1 MLDTLLTAL
10 ATLFT
15 PQHFLFL
22 GVGVVVGMAIGILPG
37 LGGIAGLSLLLPFL
51 YGMNEVSALAM
62 LVGLIAVINTSD
74 TFTSVL
80 MGIPGSSASQATV
93 VDGFPLAQQGH
104 AARALGAAFSA
115 SLMGGLFGALL
126 LTAAVLVARPVILAF
141 SSAEMFML
149 AVFGMSMVGVLAGAS
164 LAKGLAAC
172 GIGLV
177 LGSIGPAPATGVE
190 RMYMGMDYLRDGLP
204 LVVVALGLFAFPEIV
219 DLLRLNRP
227 IAKANKLG
235 SGWVQGFRDSV
246 RHWFIVVR
254 CSGLGALV
262 GAIPGL
268 GGSVV
273 DWIAYGHVVQTSRDK
288 SKFGSG
294 DIRGVVAPE
303 AANNACQGGALMPT
317 LLFGVPGSGS
327 MAIFLAGLVLLGI
340 EPGPSMVGENL
351 SLSYTVVWS
360 LALANVIGAGLCLLL
375 AGPIARLT
383 LIPFTL
389 IAPFMMVV
397 ITFAA
402 FQARRDLSD
411 LVLLL
416 GVGLVGIL
424 LRRFGWPRPA
434 VLIGFVLAP
443 QAETYLYQAV
453 QFYSWGFLARP
464 GVLIILAITALSVLL
479 GSRSR
484 VGEEGVV
491 RGGALGEAVAP
502 QPKASQ
508 RRPQILFAAGAVA
521 LFVFAVLDSLQHTFL
536 AAVFPVAVG
545 AASLL
550 AGGYVLWAVSG
561 RRVAHPA
568 NQDQEVTG
576 VHVGDPAVAS
586 PWSSFAWFAALFA
599 LAALLGYILAVAVFF
614 LVFVRKRAHRS
625 WTVSIAYT
633 VAMLACVL
641 LLGRALSLD
650 FPRGLLQAYVDLPWP
665 FN

>member
-1 MLDTLLTAL
+1 MVETFITAL
-10 ATLFT
+10 GTLFT
-15 PQHFLFL
+15 PQHFMFL
-22 GVGVVVGMAIGILPG
+22 GIGVVVGLAVGILPG

-51 YGMNEVSALAM
+51 YGMDAVSALAM

-93 VDGFPLAQQGH
+93 LDGFPLAQQGQ

-115 SLMGGLFGALL
+115 SLIGGLFGAVL
-126 LTAAVLVARPVILAF
+126 LTGAVLIARPVILAF
-141 SSAEMFML
+141 TSAEMFML

-172 GIGLV
+172 GVGLV
-177 LGSIGPAPATGVE
+177 LGSVGAAPATGEE
-190 RMYMGMDYLRDGLP
+190 RMYLGIEYLRDGLP

-235 SGWVQGFRDSV
+235 AGWLQGFRDTL
-246 RHWFIVVR
+246 RHWFICLR
-254 CSGLGALV
+254 CSGVGALV

-288 SKFGSG
+288 SKYGSG
-294 DIRGVVAPE
+294 DIRGVLAPE

-317 LLFGVPGSGS
+317 LMFGVPGSGS
-327 MAIFLAGLVLLGI
+327 MAILLAGLVLLGI

-351 SLSYTVVWS
+351 SLTYTVVWS
-360 LALANVIGAGLCLLL
+360 LAIANVLGAGICLAL

-411 LVLLL
+411 LLLL
-416 GVGLVGIL
+416 LAVGLTGIL

-443 QAETYLYQAV
+443 QAETYFYQAM
-453 QFYSWGFLARP
+453 QFYSWGFLTRP
-464 GVLIILAITALSVLL
+464 GVLIIAAVTVVSVLL

-491 RGGALGEAVAP
+491 RGGAPGAP
-502 QPKASQ
+502 AAAHPGADR
-508 RRPQILFAAGAVA
+508 RRPQILFTAGLLGLFAYAVA
-521 LFVFAVLDSLQHTFL
+521 DGVRQSFL
-536 AAVFPVAVG
+536 AAVFPVGVG
-545 AASLL
+545 AVSLL
-550 AGGYVLWAVSG
+550 AGAYLLWSVSG

-568 NQDQEVTG
+568 NQDSEVTG
-576 VHVGDPAVAS
+576 AHVGDPGVAS
-586 PWSSFAWFAALFA
+586 PWTSFAWFAALFA
-599 LAALLGYILAVAVFF
+599 LSALVGYILAVAIFF
-614 LVFVRKRAHRS
+614 VAFVRKRAGRG
-625 WTVSIAYT
+625 WGLTIGFT
-633 VAMLACVL
+633 IAMLAGVL
-641 LLGRALSLD
+641 ALGHALSLD
-650 FPRGLLQAYVDLPWP
+650 FPRGLLQEYADLPWP
-665 FN
+665 LN

>member
-1 MLDTLLTAL
+1 MLETLLAAL
-10 ATLFT
+10 GNLFAA
-15 PQHFLFL
+15 QHLLFMA
-22 GVGVVVGMAIGILPG
+22 VGVVIGLAVGILPG

-51 YGMNEVSALAM
+51 YGMDEVSALAM

-93 VDGFPLAQQGH
+93 LDGFPLARQGQ

-115 SLMGGLFGALL
+115 SLIGGVFGALL
-126 LTAAVLVARPVILAF
+126 LSVAVLAARPVILAF
-141 SSAEMFML
+141 STAEMFML
-149 AVFGMSMVGVLAGAS
+149 AVFGMSMIGVLAGAS

-172 GIGLV
+172 GLGLV
-177 LGSIGPAPATGVE
+177 LGSIGAAPATGVE
-190 RMYMGMDYLRDGLP
+190 RMYLGIDYLRDGLP

-235 SGWVQGFRDSV
+235 AGWLQGLRDTV
-246 RHWFIVVR
+246 RHWFIVLR

-288 SKFGSG
+288 SKYGSG

-303 AANNACQGGALMPT
+303 SANNACQGGALMPT

-327 MAIFLAGLVLLGI
+327 MAILLAGLVLLGI
-340 EPGPSMVGENL
+340 EPGPSMVGANL
-351 SLSYTVVWS
+351 SLSYTIVWS

-443 QAETYLYQAV
+443 QAETYFYQAM

-464 GVLIILAITALSVLL
+464 GVLIIAAITAVSVFL

-484 VGEEGVV
+484 VGEEGVAR
-491 RGGALGEAVAP
+491 RGAAASTTPHPSAP
-502 QPKASQ
+502 Q
-508 RRPQILFAAGAVA
+508 RRPQILFAAGVVA
-521 LFVFAVLDSLQHTFL
+521 LFAFAVLDNLQHTFL
-536 AAVFPVAVG
+536 AAVFPVLVG

-561 RRVAHPA
+561 RRIDHPA

-576 VHVGDPAVAS
+576 AHVGDPTVAS
-586 PWSSFAWFAALFA
+586 PWTSVAWFAALFV
-599 LAALLGYILAVAVFF
+599 LAALVGYILAVAVFF
-614 LVFVRKRAHRS
+614 LVFVRQRAGRG
-625 WTVSIAYT
+625 WPATLVYT
-633 VAMLACVL
+633 AAMLGCVL
-641 LLGRALSLD
+641 ALGHALSLD
-650 FPRGLLQAYVDLPWP
+650 FPRGLLQEYAELPWP
-665 FN
+665 LN

>member
-1 MLDTLLTAL
+1 MLDTLLAAL
-10 ATLFT
+10 GALFT
-15 PQHFLFL
+15 AQHLLFMA
-22 GVGVVVGMAIGILPG
+22 VGVVIGLAVGILPG

-51 YGMNEVSALAM
+51 YGMDEVSALAM

-93 VDGFPLAQQGH
+93 LDGFPLAQQGQ
-104 AARALGAAFSA
+104 AARALGAAFTA
-115 SLMGGLFGALL
+115 SLIGGVFGALL
-126 LTAAVLVARPVILAF
+126 LSIAVLVARPVILAF
-141 SSAEMFML
+141 STAEMFML

-172 GIGLV
+172 GLGLV
-177 LGSIGPAPATGVE
+177 LGSIGAAPATGAE
-190 RMYMGMDYLRDGLP
+190 RMFLGIDYLRDGLP

-235 SGWVQGFRDSV
+235 AGWLQGFRDTV
-246 RHWFIVVR
+246 RHWFIVLR

-288 SKFGSG
+288 SKYGTG

-303 AANNACQGGALMPT
+303 SANNACQGGALMPT

-327 MAIFLAGLVLLGI
+327 MAILLAGLVLLGI
-340 EPGPSMVGENL
+340 EPGPSMVGANL
-351 SLSYTVVWS
+351 SLSYTIVWT
-360 LALANVIGAGLCLLL
+360 LALCNVIGAGLCLLL

-383 LIPFTL
+383 LVPFTL

-402 FQARRDLSD
+402 FQARRDLAD

-443 QAETYLYQAV
+443 QAETYFYQAM

-464 GVLIILAITALSVLL
+464 GVLIIAALTAVSVFL

-491 RGGALGEAVAP
+491 RGGAAAASAP
-502 QPKASQ
+502 HPAASR
-508 RRPQILFAAGAVA
+508 RRPQIMFTAGVVA
-521 LFVFAVLDSLQHTFL
+521 LFAFAVLDNLRHTFL

-550 AGGYVLWAVSG
+550 AGGYVLWAVAG
-561 RRVAHPA
+561 RRVDHPA
-568 NQDQEVTG
+568 NQDQEITG
-576 VHVGDPAVAS
+576 AHVGDASVAS
-586 PWSSFAWFAALFA
+586 PWTSFAWFAALFA
-599 LAALLGYILAVAVFF
+599 LAALFGYVLAVAVFF
-614 LVFVRKRAHRS
+614 LVFVRKRAGRG
-625 WTVSIAYT
+625 WATTVVYT
-633 VAMLACVL
+633 VAMLGCVL
-641 LLGRALSLD
+641 ALGHALSLD
-650 FPRGLLQAYVDLPWP
+650 FPRGLLQEYVELPWP
-665 FN
+665 LK

>member
-1 MLDTLLTAL
+1 MLDTLVAAL
-10 ATLFT
+10 GNLFT
-15 PQHFLFL
+15 AQHLLFL
-22 GVGVVVGMAIGILPG
+22 GVGVVIGLAVGILPG

-51 YGMNEVSALAM
+51 YGMEEVSALAM

-93 VDGFPLAQQGH
+93 LDGFPLAQQGQ

-115 SLMGGLFGALL
+115 SLIGGVFGALL
-126 LTAAVLVARPVILAF
+126 LTGAVLVARPIILAF

-164 LAKGLAAC
+164 LAKGFAAC
-172 GIGLV
+172 GVGLV
-177 LGSIGPAPATGVE
+177 LGSIGAAPATGEE
-190 RMYMGMDYLRDGLP
+190 RMFLGTDYLRDGLP

-235 SGWVQGFRDSV
+235 AGWLQGFRDTV

-288 SKFGSG
+288 SKYGTG

-303 AANNACQGGALMPT
+303 AANNACQGGAMMPT

-327 MAIFLAGLVLLGI
+327 MAILLAGLVLLGI
-340 EPGPSMVGENL
+340 EPGPSMVDTNL
-351 SLSYTVVWS
+351 SLTYTIVWS
-360 LALANVIGAGLCLLL
+360 LAIANVIGAGICLVL

-416 GVGLVGIL
+416 GVGLAGIL

-443 QAETYLYQAV
+443 QAETYFYQAM
-453 QFYSWGFLARP
+453 QFYSWGFLTRP
-464 GVLIILAITALSVLL
+464 GVMIIAAITAVSVFL

-491 RGGALGEAVAP
+491 RSGAAAEAAP
-502 QPKASQ
+502 RPGAGQ
-508 RRPQILFAAGAVA
+508 RRPQVLFTAGLLALFAYAIADG
-521 LFVFAVLDSLQHTFL
+521 LQQSFL
-536 AAVFPVAVG
+536 AAVFPVVVG

-550 AGGYVLWAVSG
+550 AGGYILWSVSG
-561 RRVAHPA
+561 RRLDHPA
-568 NQDQEVTG
+568 NQDSEITG
-576 VHVGDPAVAS
+576 AHVGDPSVAS
-586 PWSSFAWFAALFA
+586 SWTSFAWFALLFA
-599 LAALLGYILAVAVFF
+599 LAGLVGYILAVALFF
-614 LVFVRKRAHRS
+614 PTFIRKRANRG
-625 WTVSIAYT
+625 WMMTVGFTI
-633 VAMLACVL
+633 AMLAGVL
-641 LLGRALSLD
+641 VLGQALNLN
-650 FPRGLLQAYVDLPWP
+650 FPRGLLQETVELPWP
-665 FN
+665 IN

>member
-1 MLDTLLTAL
+1 MMIDTLLSAL
-10 ATLFT
+10 GNLLAV
-15 PQHFLFL
+15 QHLL
-22 GVGVVVGMAIGILPG
+22 YLAVGVTLGLAVGILPG
-37 LGGIAGLSLLLPFL
+37 LGGIAGLSLLIPFM

-62 LVGLIAVINTSD
+62 LVGLVAVIPTSD

-93 VDGFPLAQQGH
+93 LDGFPLAKQGH

-115 SLMGGLFGALL
+115 SLLGGLFGALL
-126 LTAAVLVARPVILAF
+126 LTVAVLVARPVILAF

-177 LGSIGPAPATGVE
+177 LGSIGYAPATSEE
-190 RMYMGMDYLRDGLP
+190 RMIFGVDYLLDGMP

-227 IAKANKLG
+227 IASGNRLG
-235 SGWVQGFRDSV
+235 AGWLQGFRDTL
-246 RHWFIVVR
+246 RHWFLCLR
-254 CSGLGALV
+254 CAGLGALI

-294 DIRGVVAPE
+294 DIRGVLAPE
-303 AANNACQGGALMPT
+303 SANNACQGGALMPT
-317 LLFGVPGSGS
+317 LLFGVPGSGG
-327 MAIFLAGLVLLGI
+327 MAVLLAGLVLLGV
-340 EPGPSMVGENL
+340 EPGPSMVGDNL
-351 SLSYTVVWS
+351 SLTYTVVWS
-360 LALANVIGAGLCLLL
+360 LALANVIGAGICLIL

-402 FQARRDLSD
+402 FQARRDLAD
-411 LVLLL
+411 LLLLL
-416 GVGLVGIL
+416 GIGLVGIL
-424 LRRFGWPRPA
+424 LRHFGWPRPA

-464 GVLIILAITALSVLL
+464 GVLIIAAITAVSVLA

-484 VGEEGVV
+484 VGEEGVL
-491 RGGALGEAVAP
+491 RGRAAAKAAP
-502 QPKASQ
+502 HPDASQ
-508 RRPQILFAAGAVA
+508 RRPQILFAAGVVA
-521 LFVFAVLDSLQHTFL
+521 LFVLAVADGLRHSFL
-536 AAVFPVAVG
+536 GAVFPVAVG

-550 AGGYVLWAVSG
+550 AGGHVLWAVSG
-561 RRVAHPA
+561 RRIDHPA

-576 VHVGDPAVAS
+576 AHVGDPGVAR
-586 PWSSFAWFAALFA
+586 PWSSVAWFVLLFAVAALV
-599 LAALLGYILAVAVFF
+599 GYILAVTVFF
-614 LVFVRKRAHRS
+614 VAFVRRRAKRS
-625 WTVSIAYT
+625 WPMTIVFT
-633 VAMLACVL
+633 VAVLAGVIA
-641 LLGRALSLD
+641 LGHALSLN
-650 FPRGLLQAYVDLPWP
+650 FPRGLLQEFVDLPWP
-665 FN
+665 LN

>member
-1 MLDTLLTAL
+1 MLDTLLAAL
-10 ATLFT
+10 AGLFT
-15 PQHFLFL
+15 AQHLLFMAL
-22 GVGVVVGMAIGILPG
+22 GVTIGLAVGILPG

-51 YGMNEVSALAM
+51 YGMDEVSALAM
-62 LVGLIAVINTSD
+62 LIGLIAVINTSD

-93 VDGFPLAQQGH
+93 LDGFPLAQQGQ
-104 AARALGAAFSA
+104 AARALGASFSA
-115 SLMGGLFGALL
+115 SLFGGLFGALL
-126 LTAAVLVARPVILAF
+126 LTGAVVVARPVILSF
-141 SSAEMFML
+141 TSAEMFML

-164 LAKGLAAC
+164 LAKGLGAC

-190 RMYMGMDYLRDGLP
+190 RMHLGIEYLRDGLP

-227 IAKANKLG
+227 IAQARKLG
-235 SGWVQGFRDSV
+235 AGWLQGFRDTL
-246 RHWFIVVR
+246 RHWFICLR

-288 SKFGSG
+288 SKYGSG
-294 DIRGVVAPE
+294 DIRGVLAPE
-303 AANNACQGGALMPT
+303 SANNACQGGALMPT

-327 MAIFLAGLVLLGI
+327 MAVLLAGLVLLGI
-340 EPGPSMVGENL
+340 EPGPSMVDANL
-351 SLSYTVVWS
+351 SLTYTVVWS
-360 LALANVIGAGLCLLL
+360 LAIANVIGAGICLAL

-416 GVGLVGIL
+416 GVGFLGIL

-443 QAETYLYQAV
+443 QAETYFYQAM

-464 GVLIILAITALSVLL
+464 GVLAIVAITAVSVLL

-491 RGGALGEAVAP
+491 RGATGAPHPSATQRKPQVIFTSAVLA
-502 QPKASQ
+502 
-508 RRPQILFAAGAVA
+508 LFA
-521 LFVFAVLDSLQHTFL
+521 FAVVDGLRQSFL
-536 AAVFPVAVG
+536 AAVFPVVVG

-550 AGGYVLWAVSG
+550 AGGYVLWAVTG

-576 VHVGDPAVAS
+576 AHVGAAGVAS
-586 PWSSFAWFAALFA
+586 PWTSVAWFAALFA
-599 LAALLGYILAVAVFF
+599 LAALVGYILAVLAFF
-614 LVFVRKRAHRS
+614 AVFVRKRARRG
-625 WTVSIAYT
+625 WPLT
-633 VAMLACVL
+633 VAFTIAVLGCVL
-641 LLGRALSLD
+641 ALGHALSLD
-650 FPRGLLQAYVDLPWP
+650 FPRGLLQEVVELPWP
-665 FN
+665 LN

>member
-1 MLDTLLTAL
+1 MLETFLTSL
-10 ATLFT
+10 GTLFA
-15 PQHFLFL
+15 PQHLMFL
-22 GVGVVVGMAIGILPG
+22 GIGVVVGLAVGILPG

-93 VDGFPLAQQGH
+93 LDGFPLAQQGQ

-115 SLMGGLFGALL
+115 SLIGGLFGALL

-164 LAKGLAAC
+164 LAKGLVAC
-172 GIGLV
+172 GVGLV
-177 LGSIGPAPATGVE
+177 LGSIGAAPATGEE
-190 RMYMGMDYLRDGLP
+190 RMFLGNDYLRDGLP

-227 IAKANKLG
+227 IAKASKLG
-235 SGWVQGFRDSV
+235 AGWLQGFRETL
-246 RHWFIVVR
+246 RHWFICLR

-288 SKFGSG
+288 SKYGRG
-294 DIRGVVAPE
+294 DIRGVLAPE
-303 AANNACQGGALMPT
+303 SANNACQGGALMPT
-317 LLFGVPGSGS
+317 LMFGVPGSGS
-327 MAIFLAGLVLLGI
+327 MAILLAGLVLLGI
-340 EPGPSMVGENL
+340 EPGPSMVGPNL
-351 SLSYTVVWS
+351 SLTYTVVWS
-360 LALANVIGAGLCLLL
+360 LALANVIGAGICLVL

-402 FQARRDLSD
+402 FQARRDLAD

-416 GVGLVGIL
+416 AVGLTGIL

-443 QAETYLYQAV
+443 QAETYFYQAM
-453 QFYSWGFLARP
+453 QFYSWGFLTRP
-464 GVLIILAITALSVLL
+464 GVLIIAAITAVSVFL

-484 VGEEGVV
+484 IGEEGVV
-491 RGGALGEAVAP
+491 RGGAGAAHP
-502 QPKASQ
+502 AAGR
-508 RRPQILFAAGAVA
+508 RRPQILFTAGLLALFAYAVA
-521 LFVFAVLDSLQHTFL
+521 DGLKHSFL
-536 AAVFPVAVG
+536 AALFPVGVG

-550 AGGYVLWAVSG
+550 AGGYLLWSVAG
-561 RRVAHPA
+561 RRVDHPA
-568 NQDQEVTG
+568 NQDSEVTG
-576 VHVGDPAVAS
+576 AHVGDPSVAT

-599 LAALLGYILAVAVFF
+599 LAALVGYILAVAVFF
-614 LVFVRKRAHRS
+614 LVFLRQRASRGWAMS
-625 WTVSIAYT
+625 VAFTI
-633 VAMLACVL
+633 AMLAAVL
-641 LLGRALSLD
+641 VLGHALNLD
-650 FPRGLLQAYVDLPWP
+650 FPRGLLQDYVELPWP
-665 FN
+665 LN

>member
-1 MLDTLLTAL
+1 MFETFVTAL
-10 ATLFT
+10 GTLFA
-15 PQHFLFL
+15 PQHLMFL
-22 GVGVVVGMAIGILPG
+22 GVGVVIGLAIGILPG

-51 YGMNEVSALAM
+51 YGMDAVSALAM

-93 VDGFPLAQQGH
+93 LDGFPLAQQGH

-115 SLMGGLFGALL
+115 SLIGGLFGALL
-126 LTAAVLVARPVILAF
+126 LTGAVLVARPVILAF
-141 SSAEMFML
+141 TSAEMFML

-172 GIGLV
+172 GVGLL
-177 LGSIGPAPATGVE
+177 LGSVGAAPATGEE
-190 RMYMGMDYLRDGLP
+190 RMFLGIDYLRDGMP

-227 IAKANKLG
+227 IARANRLG
-235 SGWVQGFRDSV
+235 AGWLQGFRDTL
-246 RHWFIVVR
+246 RHWFLCLR
-254 CSGLGALV
+254 CSGVGALV

-294 DIRGVVAPE
+294 DIRGVLAPE

-317 LLFGVPGSGS
+317 LMFGVPGSGS
-327 MAIFLAGLVLLGI
+327 MAILLAGLVLLGI

-351 SLSYTVVWS
+351 SLTYTVVWS
-360 LALANVIGAGLCLLL
+360 LAIANVLGAGICLAL

-411 LVLLL
+411 LLLL
-416 GVGLVGIL
+416 LAVGLAGIL

-443 QAETYLYQAV
+443 QAETYFYQAM

-464 GVLIILAITALSVLL
+464 GVLIIAAITAVSVFA

-491 RGGALGEAVAP
+491 RGGAPGADAVPHPA
-502 QPKASQ
+502 AGQ
-508 RRPQILFAAGAVA
+508 RRPQIIFTAVLLALFAYAVT
-521 LFVFAVLDSLQHTFL
+521 DGLQQSFL
-536 AAVFPVAVG
+536 AAVFPVGIGAV
-545 AASLL
+545 SLL
-550 AGGYVLWAVSG
+550 AGGYILWSISG

-576 VHVGDPAVAS
+576 AHVGEPGVAS
-586 PWSSFAWFAALFA
+586 PWTSFAWFATLFA
-599 LAALLGYILAVAVFF
+599 LAALVGYIPAVAIFF
-614 LVFVRKRAHRS
+614 VAFLRMRAGQG
-625 WTVSIAYT
+625 WGMTVGFTI
-633 VAMLACVL
+633 VMLAGVL
-641 LLGRALSLD
+641 ALGHALSLD
-650 FPRGLLQAYVDLPWP
+650 FPRGLLQEHVELPWP
-665 FN
+665 LN

>member
-1 MLDTLLTAL
+1 MIETLVAALDNLLTAKHL
-10 ATLFT
+10 LFM
-15 PQHFLFL
+15 
-22 GVGVVVGMAIGILPG
+22 GVGVVIGLAVGILPG

-51 YGMNEVSALAM
+51 YGMEEVSALAM
-62 LVGLIAVINTSD
+62 LIGLIAVINTSD

-93 VDGFPLAQQGH
+93 LDGFPLAQQGQ

-115 SLMGGLFGALL
+115 SLIGGLFGALL
-126 LTAAVLVARPVILAF
+126 LTGAVLVARPIILAF

-164 LAKGLAAC
+164 LAKGFAA
-172 GIGLV
+172 GGVGLI
-177 LGSIGPAPATGVE
+177 LGSIGAAPATGEE
-190 RMYMGMDYLRDGLP
+190 RMFLGTEYLRDGLP

-235 SGWVQGFRDSV
+235 AGWLQGFRDTL

-288 SKFGSG
+288 SKYGTG

-327 MAIFLAGLVLLGI
+327 MAILLAGLVLLGI
-340 EPGPSMVGENL
+340 EPGPSMVDTNL
-351 SLSYTVVWS
+351 SLTYTVVWS
-360 LALANVIGAGLCLLL
+360 LAIANVVGAGICLAL

-443 QAETYLYQAV
+443 QAETYFYQAM
-453 QFYSWGFLARP
+453 QFYSWGFLTRP
-464 GVLIILAITALSVLL
+464 GVLIIAAITAVSVIA

-491 RGGALGEAVAP
+491 RSGAAAAAAP
-502 QPKASQ
+502 HPGAGQ
-508 RRPQILFAAGAVA
+508 RRPQVLFTAGLLALFAYAIADG
-521 LFVFAVLDSLQHTFL
+521 LQQSFL
-536 AAVFPVAVG
+536 AAVFPVGVG

-550 AGGYVLWAVSG
+550 AGGYVLRSVTG
-561 RRVAHPA
+561 RRLDHAA
-568 NQDQEVTG
+568 NQDQEITG
-576 VHVGDPAVAS
+576 AHVGDPSVAS
-586 PWSSFAWFAALFA
+586 PWTSFAWFAALFA
-599 LAALLGYILAVAVFF
+599 LAALVGYILAVALFF
-614 LVFVRKRAHRS
+614 LVFVRRRAGRG
-625 WTVSIAYT
+625 WPMTIVYT
-633 VAMLACVL
+633 IAMLVAVL
-641 LLGRALSLD
+641 ALGHALSLD
-650 FPRGLLQAYVDLPWP
+650 FPRGLLQETVELPWP
-665 FN
+665 IN

>member
-1 MLDTLLTAL
+1 MLETFVTSLG
-10 ATLFT
+10 TLFT
-15 PQHFLFL
+15 LQHLQFL
-22 GVGVVVGMAIGILPG
+22 GIGVVVGLAVGILPG

-93 VDGFPLAQQGH
+93 LDGFPLARQGQ

-115 SLMGGLFGALL
+115 SLIGGLFGAVL

-177 LGSIGPAPATGVE
+177 LGSIGAAPATGEE
-190 RMYMGMDYLRDGLP
+190 RMYLGNDYLRDGLP

-227 IAKANKLG
+227 IAKASKLG
-235 SGWVQGFRDSV
+235 AGWLQGFRDTL
-246 RHWFIVVR
+246 RHWFLCLR

-288 SKFGSG
+288 SKYGTG
-294 DIRGVVAPE
+294 DIRGVLAPE
-303 AANNACQGGALMPT
+303 SANNACQGGALMPT
-317 LLFGVPGSGS
+317 LMFGVPGSGS
-327 MAIFLAGLVLLGI
+327 MAILLAGLVLLGI
-340 EPGPSMVGENL
+340 EPGPSMVGANL
-351 SLSYTVVWS
+351 SLTYTVVWS
-360 LALANVIGAGLCLLL
+360 LALANVIGAGICLVL

-402 FQARRDLSD
+402 FQARRDLAD

-416 GVGLVGIL
+416 AVGLTGIL

-443 QAETYLYQAV
+443 QAETYFYQAM
-453 QFYSWGFLARP
+453 QFYSWGFLTRP
-464 GVLIILAITALSVLL
+464 GVLIIAAVTAVSVLL

-491 RGGALGEAVAP
+491 RGGAAGPHPAAGR
-502 QPKASQ
+502 
-508 RRPQILFAAGAVA
+508 RRPQILFTTALLA
-521 LFVFAVLDSLQHTFL
+521 LFAYAIADGLRHSFL
-536 AAVFPVAVG
+536 ASVFPVGVG

-550 AGGYVLWAVSG
+550 AGGYLLWSVTG
-561 RRVAHPA
+561 RRIDHPA
-568 NQDQEVTG
+568 NQDNEVTG
-576 VHVGDPAVAS
+576 AHVGDPGVAS

-599 LAALLGYILAVAVFF
+599 LAALVGYILAVAIFF
-614 LVFVRKRAHRS
+614 LVFLRKRASRG
-625 WTVSIAYT
+625 WAMSIAFT
-633 VAMLACVL
+633 IAMLAAVL
-641 LLGRALSLD
+641 VLGHALNLD
-650 FPRGLLQAYVDLPWP
+650 FPRGLLQGYVELPWP
-665 FN
+665 LN

>member
-1 MLDTLLTAL
+1 MIDTLIAALDNLLTAQHL
-10 ATLFT
+10 LFM
-15 PQHFLFL
+15 
-22 GVGVVVGMAIGILPG
+22 GVGVVIGLAVGILPG

-51 YGMNEVSALAM
+51 YGMEEVSALAM
-62 LVGLIAVINTSD
+62 LIGLIAVINTSD

-93 VDGFPLAQQGH
+93 LDGFPLARQGQ

-115 SLMGGLFGALL
+115 SLIGGLFGALL
-126 LTAAVLVARPVILAF
+126 LTGAVLVARPIILAF

-164 LAKGLAAC
+164 LAKGFAAC
-172 GIGLV
+172 GVGLV
-177 LGSIGPAPATGVE
+177 LGSIGAAPATGEE
-190 RMYMGMDYLRDGLP
+190 RMFLGTEYLRDGLP

-235 SGWVQGFRDSV
+235 AGWLQGFRDTL

-288 SKFGSG
+288 SKYGTG

-327 MAIFLAGLVLLGI
+327 MAILLAGLVLLGI
-340 EPGPSMVGENL
+340 EPGPSMVDTNL
-351 SLSYTVVWS
+351 SLTYTVVWS
-360 LALANVIGAGLCLLL
+360 LAIANVIGAGICLAL

-443 QAETYLYQAV
+443 QAETYFYQAM

-464 GVLIILAITALSVLL
+464 GVLIIAALTAVSVFL

-491 RGGALGEAVAP
+491 RSDAAAPHPGAG
-502 QPKASQ
+502 Q
-508 RRPQILFAAGAVA
+508 RRPQVVFTAGLLALFAYAIADG
-521 LFVFAVLDSLQHTFL
+521 LQQSFL
-536 AAVFPVAVG
+536 AAVFPVGVG

-550 AGGYVLWAVSG
+550 AGGYVLRSVTG
-561 RRVAHPA
+561 RRVDHAA
-568 NQDQEVTG
+568 NQDQEITG
-576 VHVGDPAVAS
+576 AHVGDPSVAS
-586 PWSSFAWFAALFA
+586 PWTSFAWFAALFA
-599 LAALLGYILAVAVFF
+599 LAALVGYILAVALFF
-614 LVFVRKRAHRS
+614 LVFVRRRAGRG
-625 WTVSIAYT
+625 WPMTIAYT
-633 VAMLACVL
+633 IAMLVAVL
-641 LLGRALSLD
+641 TLGHALSLD
-650 FPRGLLQAYVDLPWP
+650 FPRGVLQEYVELPWP
-665 FN
+665 IN

>member
-1 MLDTLLTAL
+1 MLDTLVAAL
-10 ATLFT
+10 GNLFT
-15 PQHFLFL
+15 AQHLLFL
-22 GVGVVVGMAIGILPG
+22 GVGVVIGLAVGILPG

-51 YGMNEVSALAM
+51 YGMEEVSALAM

-93 VDGFPLAQQGH
+93 LDGFPLAQQGQ

-115 SLMGGLFGALL
+115 SLIGGVFGALL
-126 LTAAVLVARPVILAF
+126 LTGAVLVARPIILAF

-164 LAKGLAAC
+164 LAKGFAAC
-172 GIGLV
+172 GVGLV
-177 LGSIGPAPATGVE
+177 LGSIGGAPATGEE
-190 RMYMGMDYLRDGLP
+190 RMFLGIDYLRDGLP

-235 SGWVQGFRDSV
+235 AGWLQGFRDTV

-288 SKFGSG
+288 SKYGTG

-303 AANNACQGGALMPT
+303 AANNACQGGAMMPT

-327 MAIFLAGLVLLGI
+327 MAILLAGLVLLGI
-340 EPGPSMVGENL
+340 EPGPSMVDTNL
-351 SLSYTVVWS
+351 SLTYTIVWS
-360 LALANVIGAGLCLLL
+360 LAIANVIGAGICLAL

-416 GVGLVGIL
+416 GVGLAGIL

-443 QAETYLYQAV
+443 QAETYFYQAM

-464 GVLIILAITALSVLL
+464 GVLIIAAITAVSVFL

-491 RGGALGEAVAP
+491 RSGAAAAAAP
-502 QPKASQ
+502 RPGAS
-508 RRPQILFAAGAVA
+508 RRQPQILFTGGVVA
-521 LFVFAVLDSLQHTFL
+521 LFAFAVLDGLQHSFL
-536 AAVFPVAVG
+536 AAVFPVVVG

-550 AGGYVLWAVSG
+550 AGGCILWSVSG
-561 RRVAHPA
+561 RRVDHPA
-568 NQDQEVTG
+568 NQDSEVTG
-576 VHVGDPAVAS
+576 AHVGDPSVAS
-586 PWSSFAWFAALFA
+586 PWTSFAWFAALFA
-599 LAALLGYILAVAVFF
+599 LAGLAGYILAVALFF
-614 LVFVRKRAHRS
+614 PAFVRKRANRG
-625 WTVSIAYT
+625 WRMTVLFTI
-633 VAMLACVL
+633 AMLAGVL
-641 LLGRALSLD
+641 ALGHALSLD
-650 FPRGLLQAYVDLPWP
+650 FPRGLLQEYVDLPWP
-665 FN
+665 IN

>member
-1 MLDTLLTAL
+1 MLDSLLTAL
-10 ATLFT
+10 GNLFT
-15 PQHFLFL
+15 AQHFLFL
-22 GVGVVVGMAIGILPG
+22 AVGVLIGMAIGILPG

-93 VDGFPLAQQGH
+93 VDGFPLARQGH

-115 SLMGGLFGALL
+115 SLLGGVFGALL

-190 RMYMGMDYLRDGLP
+190 RMHLGIDYLRDGLP

-235 SGWVQGFRDSV
+235 AGWLQGFRDTL

-288 SKFGSG
+288 SKYGSG

-360 LALANVIGAGLCLLL
+360 LALANVIGAGLCLML

-464 GVLIILAITALSVLL
+464 GVLIILAITAVSVFL

-491 RGGALGEAVAP
+491 RGGAAAEVAP
-502 QPKASQ
+502 HPNARQ

-521 LFVFAVLDSLQHTFL
+521 LFVFAILDGLRYSFL

-545 AASLL
+545 AASLA

-561 RRVAHPA
+561 RRIAHPA

-576 VHVGDPAVAS
+576 AHVGDPTVAR
-586 PWSSFAWFAALFA
+586 PWTSFAWFAALFA
-599 LAALLGYILAVAVFF
+599 LAALLGYLLAVALFF
-614 LVFVRKRAHRS
+614 LVFVRRRAGRS
-625 WTVSIAYT
+625 WPVTVAYT

>member
-1 MLDTLLTAL
+1 MLDTLITSLGS
-10 ATLFT
+10 LFAA
-15 PQHFLFL
+15 QHLL
-22 GVGVVVGMAIGILPG
+22 YMAVGVVVGLAVGILPG

-51 YGMNEVSALAM
+51 YGMDQVSALAM

-74 TFTSVL
+74 TFTSIL

-93 VDGFPLAQQGH
+93 LDVFPLAQQGQ
-104 AARALGAAFSA
+104 AARALGASFSA
-115 SLMGGLFGALL
+115 SLIGGLFGALL
-126 LTAAVLVARPVILAF
+126 LTGAVVVARPVILSF
-141 SSAEMFML
+141 TSAEMFML

-172 GIGLV
+172 GVGLV

-190 RMYMGMDYLRDGLP
+190 RMVLGIDYLRDGLP

-227 IAKANKLG
+227 IAKSNKLG
-235 SGWVQGFRDSV
+235 AGWLQGFRDTL
-246 RHWFIVVR
+246 RHWFICLR
-254 CSGLGALV
+254 CSGVGALV

-294 DIRGVVAPE
+294 DIRGVLAPE
-303 AANNACQGGALMPT
+303 SANNACQGGALMPT

-327 MAIFLAGLVLLGI
+327 MAVLLAGLVLLGI
-340 EPGPSMVGENL
+340 EPGPSMVGPNL
-351 SLSYTVVWS
+351 SLTYTVVWS
-360 LALANVIGAGLCLLL
+360 LALANVIGAGICLVL

-402 FQARRDLSD
+402 FQARRDLAD
-411 LVLLL
+411 LILLLVL
-416 GVGLVGIL
+416 GLIGIL

-443 QAETYLYQAV
+443 QAETYFYQAM
-453 QFYSWGFLARP
+453 QFYSWGFLTRP
-464 GVLIILAITALSVLL
+464 GVLIIAAITAVSVFA

-491 RGGALGEAVAP
+491 RRGTAAAAAPHPGARLRG
-502 QPKASQ
+502 
-508 RRPQILFAAGAVA
+508 PQIVFTAGVVA
-521 LFVFAVLDSLQHTFL
+521 LFAFAVVDGLRHSFL
-536 AAVFPVAVG
+536 AAVFPIVVG
-545 AASLL
+545 ASSLL
-550 AGGYVLWAVSG
+550 AGGYVLWAVAG
-561 RRVAHPA
+561 RRVDHPA

-576 VHVGDPAVAS
+576 AHVGDPGVAS
-586 PWSSFAWFAALFA
+586 PWTSFAWFAALFA
-599 LAALLGYILAVAVFF
+599 LAALIGYILAVAVFVVAF
-614 LVFVRKRAHRS
+614 LRRRAGRGWPMTLVFTAAV
-625 WTVSIAYT
+625 
-633 VAMLACVL
+633 LAGVL
-641 LLGRALSLD
+641 LLGHALSLD
-650 FPRGLLQAYVDLPWP
+650 FPRGILQEYVDLPWP
-665 FN
+665 LK

>member
-1 MLDTLLTAL
+1 
-10 ATLFT
+10 
-15 PQHFLFL
+15 
-22 GVGVVVGMAIGILPG
+22 VVVGLAVGILPG

-51 YGMNEVSALAM
+51 YGMDAVSALAM

-93 VDGFPLAQQGH
+93 LDGFPLAQQGQ

-115 SLMGGLFGALL
+115 SLIGGLFGAVL
-126 LTAAVLVARPVILAF
+126 LTGAVLVARPIILAF

-177 LGSIGPAPATGVE
+177 LGSVGAAPATGEE
-190 RMYMGMDYLRDGLP
+190 RMYLGIDYLRDGLP

-235 SGWVQGFRDSV
+235 AGWLQGFRDTL
-246 RHWFIVVR
+246 RHWFICLR
-254 CSGLGALV
+254 CSGVGALV

-288 SKFGSG
+288 SKYGTG
-294 DIRGVVAPE
+294 DIRGVLAPE

-317 LLFGVPGSGS
+317 LMFGVPGSGS
-327 MAIFLAGLVLLGI
+327 MAILLAGLVLLGI
-340 EPGPSMVGENL
+340 EPGPSMVGPNL
-351 SLSYTVVWS
+351 SLTYTVVWS
-360 LALANVIGAGLCLLL
+360 LALANVLGAGICLVL

-411 LVLLL
+411 LLLL
-416 GVGLVGIL
+416 LAVGLVGIL

-443 QAETYLYQAV
+443 QAETYFYQAM

-464 GVLIILAITALSVLL
+464 GVLIIAAITVVSVIA

-491 RGGALGEAVAP
+491 RGGAPGAAAAP
-502 QPKASQ
+502 HPAAGR
-508 RRPQILFAAGAVA
+508 RRPQILFTAGLLALFAYAVA
-521 LFVFAVLDSLQHTFL
+521 NGLKHSFL
-536 AAVFPVAVG
+536 AAVFPVGVG

-550 AGGYVLWAVSG
+550 AAGYVLWSVSA
-561 RRVAHPA
+561 RRVDHPA

-576 VHVGDPAVAS
+576 AHVGDPSVAS
-586 PWSSFAWFAALFA
+586 SWTSFAWFGALFA
-599 LAALLGYILAVAVFF
+599 LAALVGYILAVAIFF
-614 LVFVRKRAHRS
+614 VAFLRKRANRG
-625 WTVSIAYT
+625 WRMIVAFTI
-633 VAMLACVL
+633 AMLAAVL
-641 LLGRALSLD
+641 VLGHALSLD
-650 FPRGLLQAYVDLPWP
+650 FPRGLLQEYVDLPWP
-665 FN
+665 LN

>member
-1 MLDTLLTAL
+1 MLDTLLAAL
-10 ATLFT
+10 GNLFT
-15 PQHFLFL
+15 AQHLLFMA
-22 GVGVVVGMAIGILPG
+22 VGVVIGLAVGILPG

-51 YGMNEVSALAM
+51 YGMEEVSALAM

-93 VDGFPLAQQGH
+93 LDGFPLAQQGQ
-104 AARALGAAFSA
+104 AARALGAAFTA
-115 SLMGGLFGALL
+115 SLIGGVFGALL
-126 LTAAVLVARPVILAF
+126 LSVAVLVARPVILAF
-141 SSAEMFML
+141 TTAEMFML

-172 GIGLV
+172 GVGLV
-177 LGSIGPAPATGVE
+177 LGSIGAAPATGVE
-190 RMYMGMDYLRDGLP
+190 RMYLGIDYLRDGLP

-235 SGWVQGFRDSV
+235 AGWLQGFRDTV
-246 RHWFIVVR
+246 RHWFIVLR
-254 CSGLGALV
+254 CSGLGALI

-288 SKFGSG
+288 SKYGSG

-303 AANNACQGGALMPT
+303 SANNACQGGALMPT

-327 MAIFLAGLVLLGI
+327 MAILLAGLVLLGI
-340 EPGPSMVGENL
+340 EPGPSMVGANL
-351 SLSYTVVWS
+351 SLSYTIVWS

-383 LIPFTL
+383 LVPFTL

-402 FQARRDLSD
+402 FQARRDLAD

-416 GVGLVGIL
+416 GVGLIGIL

-443 QAETYLYQAV
+443 QAETYFYQAM
-453 QFYSWGFLARP
+453 QFYSWDFLARP
-464 GVLIILAITALSVLL
+464 GVLIILAITAVSVYL

-491 RGGALGEAVAP
+491 RGGAA
-502 QPKASQ
+502 ASTTPYPAARR
-508 RRPQILFAAGAVA
+508 RRPQILFTAGVVA
-521 LFVFAVLDSLQHTFL
+521 LFAFAVLDNLRHSFL
-536 AAVFPVAVG
+536 AAVFPVVVG

-550 AGGYVLWAVSG
+550 AGGYVLWAVCG
-561 RRVAHPA
+561 RRVDHPA

-576 VHVGDPAVAS
+576 PHVGDPSVAS
-586 PWSSFAWFAALFA
+586 PWTSFAWFAALFA
-599 LAALLGYILAVAVFF
+599 LAALVGYILAVAIFF
-614 LVFVRKRAHRS
+614 LVFVRKRASRG
-625 WTVSIAYT
+625 WPATLVYT

-641 LLGRALSLD
+641 ALGHALSLD
-650 FPRGLLQAYVDLPWP
+650 FPRGLLQDYADLPWP
-665 FN
+665 LN

>member
-1 MLDTLLTAL
+1 MLDTFLAAL
-10 ATLFT
+10 GTLFT

-22 GVGVVVGMAIGILPG
+22 GVGVVVGLAIGILPG

-93 VDGFPLAQQGH
+93 VDGFPLAQQGQ

-177 LGSIGPAPATGVE
+177 LGSIGPAPATGAE
-190 RMYMGMDYLRDGLP
+190 RMYLDIDYLRDGLP

-273 DWIAYGHVVQTSRDK
+273 DWIAYGHVVQTSKDK
-288 SKFGSG
+288 SKYGTG
-294 DIRGVVAPE
+294 DIRGVIAPE

-464 GVLIILAITALSVLL
+464 GVLIIAAITAASVML

-491 RGGALGEAVAP
+491 RGAALGEAVAP

-508 RRPQILFAAGAVA
+508 RRPQILFASGAVA
-521 LFVFAVLDSLQHTFL
+521 LFVYAVLDSLQHTFL

-561 RRVAHPA
+561 RRIAHPA

-576 VHVGDPAVAS
+576 AHVGDPAVAS

-599 LAALLGYILAVAVFF
+599 LAALLGYILAVLVFF
-614 LVFVRKRAHRS
+614 MVFMRKRAGRG
-625 WTVSIAYT
+625 WAVTIAYT
-633 VAMLACVL
+633 AAMIACVL
-641 LLGRALSLD
+641 ALGHVLSLD
-650 FPRGLLQAYVDLPWP
+650 FPRGLLQETVELPWP
-665 FN
+665 IN

>member
-1 MLDTLLTAL
+1 MLDALLTAL
-10 ATLFT
+10 GALFSA
-15 PQHFLFL
+15 QHLMFLA
-22 GVGVVVGMAIGILPG
+22 VGVAIGMAIGILPG

-51 YGMNEVSALAM
+51 YGMDPVSALAM

-115 SLMGGLFGALL
+115 SLFGGVFGALL
-126 LTAAVLVARPVILAF
+126 LTGAVLVARPVILAF

-177 LGSIGPAPATGVE
+177 LGTIGPAPATGVE
-190 RMYMGMDYLRDGLP
+190 RMHFGIDYLRDGLP

-235 SGWVQGFRDSV
+235 SGWMQGFRDTL
-246 RHWFIVVR
+246 RHWFIVLR

-273 DWIAYGHVVQTSRDK
+273 DWIAYGHVVQTSKDK
-288 SKFGSG
+288 SRFGSG

-317 LLFGVPGSGS
+317 LLLGVPGSGS

-340 EPGPSMVGENL
+340 EPGPSLVGENL
-351 SLSYTVVWS
+351 SLSYTIVWS
-360 LALANVIGAGLCLLL
+360 LAIANVIGAGLCLAL

-383 LIPFTL
+383 LVPFTL

-464 GVLIILAITALSVLL
+464 GVLIIAAITAVSVLL

-491 RGGALGEAVAP
+491 RTGEAAAAAP
-502 QPKASQ
+502 HPAARQ
-508 RRPQILFAAGAVA
+508 RWPQVVFAAAVVA
-521 LFVFAVLDSLQHTFL
+521 LFAYAVLDGLRYSFL
-536 AAVFPVAVG
+536 ASVFPVAVG
-545 AASLL
+545 AAALL

-561 RRVAHPA
+561 RRVNHPA
-568 NQDQEVTG
+568 NLDQEVTG
-576 VHVGDPAVAS
+576 AHVGDPTVAS
-586 PWSSFAWFAALFA
+586 PWTSFAWFAALFA
-599 LAALLGYILAVAVFF
+599 LAALVGYFLAVAVFF
-614 LVFVRKRAHRS
+614 VLFVRRRAGRD
-625 WTVSIAYT
+625 WPTTLAYT

-641 LLGRALSLD
+641 ALGHALSLD
-650 FPRGLLQAYVDLPWP
+650 FPRGVLQNFLDLPWP
-665 FN
+665 LK

>member
-1 MLDTLLTAL
+1 MID
-10 ATLFT
+10 TLFT
-15 PQHFLFL
+15 SLGNLLEARHLLYL
-22 GVGVVVGMAIGILPG
+22 GVGVLLGLAVGILPG

-51 YGMNEVSALAM
+51 YGMDEVSALAM

-93 VDGFPLAQQGH
+93 LDGFPLAKQGQ
-104 AARALGAAFSA
+104 AARALGASFSA
-115 SLMGGLFGALL
+115 SLIGGVFGALL
-126 LTAAVLVARPVILAF
+126 LTGAVLVARPVILAF
-141 SSAEMFML
+141 TSAELFML

-177 LGSIGPAPATGVE
+177 LGSVGAAPATGAE
-190 RMYMGMDYLRDGLP
+190 RMYLGIDYLRDGLP

-219 DLLRLNRP
+219 DLLRLNRS
-227 IAKANKLG
+227 IANANKLG
-235 SGWVQGFRDSV
+235 AGWLQGLRDTL
-246 RHWFIVVR
+246 RHWFLCLR

-294 DIRGVVAPE
+294 DIRGVLAPE
-303 AANNACQGGALMPT
+303 SANNACQGGALMPT

-327 MAIFLAGLVLLGI
+327 MAILLAGLVLLGI
-340 EPGPSMVGENL
+340 EPGPSMVDTNL
-351 SLSYTVVWS
+351 SLTYTVVWS
-360 LALANVIGAGLCLLL
+360 LALANVIGAGICLAL

-402 FQARRDLSD
+402 FQARRDLAD

-416 GVGLVGIL
+416 AVGLVGIL

-443 QAETYLYQAV
+443 QAETYFYQAM
-453 QFYSWGFLARP
+453 QFYSWGFLTRP
-464 GVLIILAITALSVLL
+464 GVLIIAAITAVSVYV

-491 RGGALGEAVAP
+491 RGGGAAGPAP
-502 QPKASQ
+502 HPGAAR
-508 RRPQILFAAGAVA
+508 RRPQILFTLGVVA
-521 LFVFAVLDSLQHTFL
+521 LFAYAVLDGLRHSFL
-536 AAVFPVAVG
+536 AAVFPVGVG

-550 AGGYVLWAVSG
+550 ASGYVLWSVSG
-561 RRVAHPA
+561 RRIDHPA
-568 NQDQEVTG
+568 NQDLEVTG
-576 VHVGDPAVAS
+576 AHVGDPVVAS
-586 PWSSFAWFAALFA
+586 PWTSFAWFAALFA
-599 LAALLGYILAVAVFF
+599 LAALVGYILAVALFF
-614 LVFVRKRAHRS
+614 PAFIRKRANRG
-625 WTVSIAYT
+625 WRMTVLFT
-633 VAMLACVL
+633 VAMLAGVL
-641 LLGRALSLD
+641 ALGHALSLD
-650 FPRGLLQAYVDLPWP
+650 FPRGLLQETVDLPWP
-665 FN
+665 IN

>member
-1 MLDTLLTAL
+1 MLDTLLAAL
-10 ATLFT
+10 GTLFT
-15 PQHFLFL
+15 AQHLLFMA
-22 GVGVVVGMAIGILPG
+22 VGVVIGLAVGILPG

-51 YGMNEVSALAM
+51 YGMDEVSALAM

-93 VDGFPLAQQGH
+93 LDGFPLAQQGQ
-104 AARALGAAFSA
+104 AARALGAAFTA
-115 SLMGGLFGALL
+115 SLIGGVFGALL
-126 LTAAVLVARPVILAF
+126 LSIAVLVARPVILAF
-141 SSAEMFML
+141 STAEMFML

-172 GIGLV
+172 GVGLV
-177 LGSIGPAPATGVE
+177 LGSIGAAPATGAE
-190 RMYMGMDYLRDGLP
+190 RMFLGIDYLRDGLP

-235 SGWVQGFRDSV
+235 AGWLQGFRDTV
-246 RHWFIVVR
+246 RHWFIVLR

-273 DWIAYGHVVQTSRDK
+273 DWIAYGHVVQTSKDK
-288 SKFGSG
+288 SKYGTG

-303 AANNACQGGALMPT
+303 SANNACQGGALMPT

-327 MAIFLAGLVLLGI
+327 MAILLAGLVLLGI
-340 EPGPSMVGENL
+340 EPGPSMVGANL
-351 SLSYTVVWS
+351 SLSYTIVWT

-443 QAETYLYQAV
+443 QAETYFYQAM

-464 GVLIILAITALSVLL
+464 GVLIILAITAVSVYL

-491 RGGALGEAVAP
+491 RGGAA
-502 QPKASQ
+502 ASTTPHPAARR
-508 RRPQILFAAGAVA
+508 RRPQILFAAGVVA
-521 LFVFAVLDSLQHTFL
+521 LFAFAVLDNLQHTFL

-545 AASLL
+545 AVSLL
-550 AGGYVLWAVSG
+550 AGGYVLWAVAG
-561 RRVAHPA
+561 RRVDHPA

-576 VHVGDPAVAS
+576 AHVGDPAVAS
-586 PWSSFAWFAALFA
+586 PWTSFGWFAALFA

-614 LVFVRKRAHRS
+614 LVFVRRRAGLG
-625 WTVSIAYT
+625 WTATALYT

-641 LLGRALSLD
+641 ALGHALSLD
-650 FPRGLLQAYVDLPWP
+650 FPRGVLQEYAELPWP
-665 FN
+665 LN

>member
-1 MLDTLLTAL
+1 VLDTLIAAFGNLL
-10 ATLFT
+10 AA
-15 PQHFLFL
+15 QHLL
-22 GVGVVVGMAIGILPG
+22 YLAVGVVVGLAVGILPG

-51 YGMNEVSALAM
+51 YGMDPVSALAM

-93 VDGFPLAQQGH
+93 LDGFPLAQQGQ

-115 SLMGGLFGALL
+115 SLFGGLFGALL
-126 LTAAVLVARPVILAF
+126 LTGAVLVARPVILSF
-141 SSAEMFML
+141 TSAEMFML

-172 GIGLV
+172 GVGLV
-177 LGSIGPAPATGVE
+177 LGSIGAAPATGVE
-190 RMYMGMDYLRDGLP
+190 RMHLGIDYLRDGLP

-227 IAKANKLG
+227 IAKASKLG
-235 SGWVQGFRDSV
+235 AGWLQGFRDTV
-246 RHWFIVVR
+246 RHWFICLR

-288 SKFGSG
+288 SKYGTG
-294 DIRGVVAPE
+294 DIRGVLAPE
-303 AANNACQGGALMPT
+303 SANNACQGGALMPT

-327 MAIFLAGLVLLGI
+327 MAVLLAGLVLLGI
-340 EPGPSMVGENL
+340 EPGPSMVDKNL
-351 SLSYTVVWS
+351 SLTYTVVWS
-360 LALANVIGAGLCLLL
+360 LALANVIGAGICLVL

-402 FQARRDLSD
+402 FQARRDLAD
-411 LVLLL
+411 LMLLFAI
-416 GVGLVGIL
+416 GLAGIL
-424 LRRFGWPRPA
+424 MRRFGWPRPA

-443 QAETYLYQAV
+443 QAETYFYQAM

-464 GVLIILAITALSVLL
+464 GVLIIAAVTAISVFL

-491 RGGALGEAVAP
+491 RGAAVRYPGARQRAP
-502 QPKASQ
+502 QV
-508 RRPQILFAAGAVA
+508 LFTLGVVA
-521 LFVFAVLDSLQHTFL
+521 LFAYAIVDGLRHSFL
-536 AAVFPVAVG
+536 AAVFPVVVG

-550 AGGYVLWAVSG
+550 AGAYLLWAVLG
-561 RRVAHPA
+561 RRVDHPA
-568 NQDQEVTG
+568 NLDQEVTG
-576 VHVGDPAVAS
+576 AHVGDPGVAHAWTS
-586 PWSSFAWFAALFA
+586 VAWFAALFV
-599 LAALLGYILAVAVFF
+599 LAALLGYIPAVALFF
-614 LVFVRKRAHRS
+614 VAFVRWRAGRG
-625 WTVSIAYT
+625 WPLALAFTA
-633 VAMLACVL
+633 AMLAGVL
-641 LLGRALSLD
+641 LLGHALSLD
-650 FPRGLLQAYVDLPWP
+650 FPRGLLQAYVELPWP
-665 FN
+665 LN

>member
-1 MLDTLLTAL
+1 MLETFITAL
-10 ATLFT
+10 GTLFL
-15 PQHFLFL
+15 PEHLL
-22 GVGVVVGMAIGILPG
+22 YLMVGVVVGLAVGILPG

-51 YGMNEVSALAM
+51 YGMNAVSALAM

-93 VDGFPLAQQGH
+93 LDGFPLAQQGQ

-115 SLMGGLFGALL
+115 SLIGGLFGAVL

-177 LGSIGPAPATGVE
+177 LGSVGAAPATGEE
-190 RMYMGMDYLRDGLP
+190 RMFLGMDYLRDGLP

-235 SGWVQGFRDSV
+235 AGWLQGFRDTL
-246 RHWFIVVR
+246 RHWFLCLR
-254 CSGLGALV
+254 CSGVGALV

-288 SKFGSG
+288 SKFGTG
-294 DIRGVVAPE
+294 DIRGVLAPE
-303 AANNACQGGALMPT
+303 SANNACQGGALMPT
-317 LLFGVPGSGS
+317 LMFGVPGSGS
-327 MAIFLAGLVLLGI
+327 MAILLAGLVLLGI

-351 SLSYTVVWS
+351 SLTYTVVWS
-360 LALANVIGAGLCLLL
+360 LAIANVLGAGICLVL

-402 FQARRDLSD
+402 FQARRDLAD

-416 GVGLVGIL
+416 GVGLTGIL

-443 QAETYLYQAV
+443 QAETYFYQAM
-453 QFYSWGFLARP
+453 QFYSWGFLTRT
-464 GVLIILAITALSVLL
+464 GVLIIAAITVVSVIA

-491 RGGALGEAVAP
+491 RGKGAGVAAVPHPA
-502 QPKASQ
+502 AGR
-508 RRPQILFAAGAVA
+508 RRPQILFTGGAVV
-521 LFVFAVLDSLQHTFL
+521 LFAYAVLDGLKHSFL
-536 AAVFPVAVG
+536 AAVFPVGIG

-550 AGGYVLWAVSG
+550 AAGYILWSVSG
-561 RRVAHPA
+561 RRVGHPA
-568 NQDQEVTG
+568 NQDSEVTG
-576 VHVGDPAVAS
+576 AHVGDPSVAS
-586 PWSSFAWFAALFA
+586 PWTSFAWFAALFA
-599 LAALLGYILAVAVFF
+599 LAALVGYLLAVAIFF
-614 LVFVRKRAHRS
+614 IAFVRKRANRG
-625 WTVSIAYT
+625 WRMTIGFT
-633 VAMLACVL
+633 IAMLASVL
-641 LLGRALSLD
+641 VLGHALSLD
-650 FPRGLLQAYVDLPWP
+650 FPRGLLQEFVDLPWP
-665 FN
+665 LN

>member
-1 MLDTLLTAL
+1 MLETFVTSLG
-10 ATLFT
+10 TLFA
-15 PQHFLFL
+15 PQHLMFL
-22 GVGVVVGMAIGILPG
+22 GIGVVVGLAVGILPG

-93 VDGFPLAQQGH
+93 LDGFPLAQQGQ
-104 AARALGAAFSA
+104 AARAL
-115 SLMGGLFGALL
+115 FGAVL

-177 LGSIGPAPATGVE
+177 LGSIGAAPATGEE
-190 RMYMGMDYLRDGLP
+190 RMYLGNDYLRDGLP

-235 SGWVQGFRDSV
+235 AGWLQGFRDTL
-246 RHWFIVVR
+246 RHWFICLR

-288 SKFGSG
+288 SKYGTG
-294 DIRGVVAPE
+294 DIRGVLAPE
-303 AANNACQGGALMPT
+303 SANNACQGGALMPT
-317 LLFGVPGSGS
+317 LMFGVPGSGS
-327 MAIFLAGLVLLGI
+327 MAILLAGLVLLGI
-340 EPGPSMVGENL
+340 EPGPSMVGANL
-351 SLSYTVVWS
+351 SLTYTVVWS
-360 LALANVIGAGLCLLL
+360 LALANVIGAGICLVL

-383 LIPFTL
+383 LVPFTL

-402 FQARRDLSD
+402 FQARRDLAD

-416 GVGLVGIL
+416 AVGLTGIL

-443 QAETYLYQAV
+443 QAETYFYQAM
-453 QFYSWGFLARP
+453 QFYSWGFLTRP
-464 GVLIILAITALSVLL
+464 GVLIIAAITAISVLL

-491 RGGALGEAVAP
+491 RGGAAGPHPAAG
-502 QPKASQ
+502 
-508 RRPQILFAAGAVA
+508 RRQPQILFTAGLLA
-521 LFVFAVLDSLQHTFL
+521 LFAYAIADGLKHSFL
-536 AAVFPVAVG
+536 ASVFPVGVG

-550 AGGYVLWAVSG
+550 AGGYLLWSVTG
-561 RRVAHPA
+561 RRVDHPA
-568 NQDQEVTG
+568 NQDNEVTG
-576 VHVGDPAVAS
+576 AHVGDPGVAS

-614 LVFVRKRAHRS
+614 LVFLRKRAGRG
-625 WTVSIAYT
+625 WAMSIAFT
-633 VAMLACVL
+633 IAMLAAVL
-641 LLGRALSLD
+641 VLGHALNLD
-650 FPRGLLQAYVDLPWP
+650 FPRGLLQGYVELPWP
-665 FN
+665 LN

>member
-1 MLDTLLTAL
+1 VLDTLLAAL
-10 ATLFT
+10 GNLFAA
-15 PQHFLFL
+15 QHLLFMA
-22 GVGVVVGMAIGILPG
+22 VGVVIGLAVGILPG

-51 YGMNEVSALAM
+51 YGMDEVSALAM

-93 VDGFPLAQQGH
+93 LDGFPLARQGQ

-115 SLMGGLFGALL
+115 SLIGGVFGALL
-126 LTAAVLVARPVILAF
+126 LSVAVLAARPVILAF
-141 SSAEMFML
+141 STAEMFML
-149 AVFGMSMVGVLAGAS
+149 AVFGMSMIGVLAGAS

-172 GIGLV
+172 GLGLV
-177 LGSIGPAPATGVE
+177 LGSIGAAPATGVE
-190 RMYMGMDYLRDGLP
+190 RMYLGIDYLRDGLP

-227 IAKANKLG
+227 IAMANKLG
-235 SGWVQGFRDSV
+235 AGWLQGLRDTV
-246 RHWFIVVR
+246 RHWFIVLR

-288 SKFGSG
+288 SKYGSG

-303 AANNACQGGALMPT
+303 SANNACQGGALMPT

-327 MAIFLAGLVLLGI
+327 MAILLAGLVLLGI
-340 EPGPSMVGENL
+340 EPGPSMVGANL
-351 SLSYTVVWS
+351 SLSYTIVWS

-443 QAETYLYQAV
+443 QAETYFYQAM

-464 GVLIILAITALSVLL
+464 GVLIIAAITAVSVFL

-484 VGEEGVV
+484 VGEEGVAR
-491 RGGALGEAVAP
+491 RGAAASTTPHPSAP
-502 QPKASQ
+502 Q
-508 RRPQILFAAGAVA
+508 RRPQILFAAGVVA
-521 LFVFAVLDSLQHTFL
+521 LFAFAVLDNLQHTFL
-536 AAVFPVAVG
+536 AAVFPVLVG

-561 RRVAHPA
+561 RRIDHPA

-576 VHVGDPAVAS
+576 AHVGDPAVAS
-586 PWSSFAWFAALFA
+586 PWTSVAWFAALFV
-599 LAALLGYILAVAVFF
+599 LAALVGYILAVAVFF
-614 LVFVRKRAHRS
+614 LVFVRKRAGRG
-625 WTVSIAYT
+625 WPATLVYT
-633 VAMLACVL
+633 AAMLGCVL
-641 LLGRALSLD
+641 ALGHALSLD
-650 FPRGLLQAYVDLPWP
+650 FPRGLLQEYADLPWP
-665 FN
+665 LN

>member
-10 ATLFT
+10 GNLFAA
-15 PQHFLFL
+15 QHLMFLA
-22 GVGVVVGMAIGILPG
+22 VGVVIGMAIGILPG

-115 SLMGGLFGALL
+115 SLLGGVFGALL
-126 LTAAVLVARPVILAF
+126 LSVAVLVARPVILAF

-177 LGSIGPAPATGVE
+177 LGTIGPAPATGVE
-190 RMYMGMDYLRDGLP
+190 RMHLGIDYLRDGLP

-227 IAKANKLG
+227 IAKASKLG
-235 SGWVQGFRDSV
+235 AGWMQGFCDTV
-246 RHWFIVVR
+246 RHWFIVLR

-303 AANNACQGGALMPT
+303 SANNACQGGALMPT

-464 GVLIILAITALSVLL
+464 GVLIILAITAVSVFL

-491 RGGALGEAVAP
+491 RGGAEAASAP
-502 QPKASQ
+502 HPGA
-508 RRPQILFAAGAVA
+508 RRRGPQILFAAGAA
-521 LFVFAVLDSLQHTFL
+521 TLFAFAIVDGLRHSFL

-545 AASLL
+545 AASLA
-550 AGGYVLWAVSG
+550 AGGYVLWAVAG
-561 RRVAHPA
+561 RRVDHPA

-576 VHVGDPAVAS
+576 AHVGDPTVAD
-586 PWSSFAWFAALFA
+586 PWTSVAWFTALFA
-599 LAALLGYILAVAVFF
+599 LAALLGYLLAVALFF
-614 LVFVRKRAHRS
+614 LVFVRKRAGRS
-625 WTVSIAYT
+625 WPVTVAYT

-641 LLGRALSLD
+641 LLGHALSLD

>member
-1 MLDTLLTAL
+1 MLDTLITAL
-10 ATLFT
+10 ATLLT
-15 PQHFLFL
+15 GQHLLFM
-22 GVGVVVGMAIGILPG
+22 GVGVVIGLAVGILPG

-51 YGMNEVSALAM
+51 YGMDAVSALAM

-93 VDGFPLAQQGH
+93 LDGFPLAKQGQ
-104 AARALGAAFSA
+104 AARALGASFSA
-115 SLMGGLFGALL
+115 SLIGGVFGALL
-126 LTAAVLVARPVILAF
+126 LTGAVLVARPVILAF
-141 SSAEMFML
+141 TSAELFML

-177 LGSIGPAPATGVE
+177 LGSVGAAPATGAE
-190 RMYMGMDYLRDGLP
+190 RMYLGIDYLRDGLP

-235 SGWVQGFRDSV
+235 AGWLQGLRDTL
-246 RHWFIVVR
+246 RHWFVVLR

-294 DIRGVVAPE
+294 DIRGVLAPE
-303 AANNACQGGALMPT
+303 SANNACQGGAMMPT

-327 MAIFLAGLVLLGI
+327 MAILLAGLVLLGI
-340 EPGPSMVGENL
+340 EPGPSMVDTNL
-351 SLSYTVVWS
+351 SLTYTIVWS
-360 LALANVIGAGLCLLL
+360 LALANVIGAGICLAL

-383 LIPFTL
+383 LVPFTL

-416 GVGLVGIL
+416 GIGLVGIL

-443 QAETYLYQAV
+443 QAETYFYQAM
-453 QFYSWGFLARP
+453 QFYSWGFLTRP
-464 GVLIILAITALSVLL
+464 GVLIIAAITAVSVYF

-491 RGGALGEAVAP
+491 RSGAAAAVVPHPGAG
-502 QPKASQ
+502 Q
-508 RRPQILFAAGAVA
+508 RWPQILFIAGLLA
-521 LFVFAVLDSLQHTFL
+521 LFAYAVLDGLRHSFL
-536 AAVFPVAVG
+536 AAVFPVGVG
-545 AASLL
+545 ALSLL
-550 AGGYVLWAVSG
+550 AGGYVLWSVSG
-561 RRVAHPA
+561 RRVDHPA
-568 NQDQEVTG
+568 NQDLEVTG
-576 VHVGDPAVAS
+576 AHVGDPSVAS
-586 PWSSFAWFAALFA
+586 PWTSCAWFAALFA
-599 LAALLGYILAVAVFF
+599 LASLVGYILAVALFF
-614 LVFVRKRAHRS
+614 PTFIRKRANRG
-625 WTVSIAYT
+625 WRMTVVFTI
-633 VAMLACVL
+633 AMLAGVL
-641 LLGRALSLD
+641 ALGHALSLD
-650 FPRGLLQAYVDLPWP
+650 FPRGLLQETVDLPWP
-665 FN
+665 IN